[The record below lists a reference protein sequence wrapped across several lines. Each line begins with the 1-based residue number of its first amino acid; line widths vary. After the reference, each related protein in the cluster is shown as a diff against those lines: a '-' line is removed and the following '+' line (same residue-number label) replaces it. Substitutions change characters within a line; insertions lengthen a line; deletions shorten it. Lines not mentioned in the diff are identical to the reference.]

1 MCGLF
6 GVVRNQTCDP
16 TRATI
21 MCAALGH
28 LAEERGKDSA
38 GLAFATGASQK
49 LTRRPVNNRRDT
61 TAGGWRIVKGPG
73 RFRDVWKSDYV
84 SDLDA
89 APVAL
94 GHTRWA
100 TQGRT
105 TLINSS
111 PLQVGQLI
119 GTHNGDVDAWR
130 LRSEYGLPRATG
142 ETDTEVLYQALD
154 QEGGVILPTLD
165 VLESVV
171 GRAALVWVDRRWP
184 QLVMMARTA
193 VSPLSVAVDTEGNL
207 YWASNPGWFRTAARA
222 AGVTIAEIQMVPEGT
237 FMMIDYASGSPSL
250 VGERNFTATARAKD
264 DRLAHLVAYR
274 GFSIEDQVADE
285 EVCGHRTLREP
296 QRSRSVSAPL
306 WLSPSG
312 K

>member
-21 MCAALGH
+21 MCVALGQ

-38 GLAFATGASQK
+38 GLAVAISATKK
-49 LTRRPVNNRRDT
+49 LDRRPVTNRRDV
-61 TAGGWRIVKGPG
+61 TAGGWRIIKGPG
-73 RFRDVWKSDYV
+73 RFRDVWKPAYNSA
-84 SDLDA
+84 LDA

-100 TQGRT
+100 TQGGT
-105 TLINSS
+105 TLVNSS

-119 GTHNGDVDAWR
+119 GTHNGDVDTWP
-130 LRSEYGLPRATG
+130 LRSEFSLPRPTG
-142 ETDTEVLYQALD
+142 GTDTEVLYQALD
-154 QEGGVILPTLD
+154 QAGGVILPTLD

-171 GRAALVWVDRRWP
+171 GRAALVWTDRRWP
-184 QLVMMARTA
+184 QLVMLARTA

-207 YWASNPGWFRTAARA
+207 YWASNPGWFRKAARA
-222 AGVTIAEIQMVPEGT
+222 ADVTIAEILMVPEGT
-237 FMMIDYASGSPSL
+237 LMMIDYSSGSPAL
-250 VGERNFTATARAKD
+250 VGDRRFTATARAKD
-264 DRLAHLVAYR
+264 DRLAHIVAYR
-274 GFSIEDQVADE
+274 GFSIEDQMADE
-285 EVCGHRTLREP
+285 EVCSHRTLREP

>member
-1 MCGLF
+1 MC
-6 GVVRNQTCDP
+6 V
-16 TRATI
+16 
-21 MCAALGH
+21 ALGH

-38 GLAFATGASQK
+38 GLAFATAATQP
-49 LTRRPVNNRRDT
+49 LTRRPVNNRRDV
-61 TAGGWRIVKGPG
+61 TAGGWRIIKGSG
-73 RFRDVWKSDYV
+73 RFRDVWKPDYM
-84 SDLDA
+84 SALDA

-105 TLINSS
+105 TLVNSS

-130 LRSEYGLPRATG
+130 LRAEYSLPRPTG

-171 GRAALVWVDRRWP
+171 GRAALVWTDRRWP

-207 YWASNPGWFRTAARA
+207 YWASNPGWFRKAARA
-222 AGVTIAEIQMVPEGT
+222 ADVTIAEILMVPEGT
-237 FMMIDYASGSPSL
+237 LMMIDYSSGSPAL
-250 VGERNFTATARAKD
+250 VGDRRFTATARAKD
-264 DRLAHLVAYR
+264 DRLAHIVAYR

-285 EVCGHRTLREP
+285 EVCSHRTLREP

>member
-6 GVVRNQTCDP
+6 GVIRNQTCDP

-21 MCAALGH
+21 MCAALGQM
-28 LAEERGKDSA
+28 AEERGKDSA
-38 GLAFATGASQK
+38 GLAFATGETQQ
-49 LTRRPVNNRRDT
+49 LNRRPVNNRRDV
-61 TAGGWRIVKGPG
+61 TAGGWRTVKGPG
-73 RFRDVWKSDYV
+73 RFRDVWKSAYI
-84 SDLDA
+84 SALDA

-105 TLINSS
+105 TLVNSS

-130 LRSEYGLPRATG
+130 LRAEYDLPRATG

-154 QEGGVILPTLD
+154 QAGGIIMPTLD
-165 VLESVV
+165 VLESTV
-171 GRAALVWVDRRWP
+171 GRAALVWTDRRWP
-184 QLVMMARTA
+184 QLVMLARTA
-193 VSPLSVAVDTEGNL
+193 VSPLSVAVDTDGNL
-207 YWASNPGWFRTAARA
+207 YWASNPGWFRKAARA
-222 AGVTIAEIQMVPEGT
+222 ADVTIKKILMVPEGT
-237 FMMIDYASGSPSL
+237 LMMVDYSSGSP
-250 VGERNFTATARAKD
+250 VPVDTRRFTATARAKD
-264 DRLAHLVAYR
+264 DRLAHIVAYR
-274 GFSIEDQVADE
+274 GFSIEDQAADE
-285 EVCGHRTLREP
+285 KVCRHRTLREP
-296 QRSRSVSAPL
+296 QRSRSVLPPL

>member
-1 MCGLF
+1 MC
-6 GVVRNQTCDP
+6 V
-16 TRATI
+16 
-21 MCAALGH
+21 ALGH

-38 GLAFATGASQK
+38 GLAFATAATQP
-49 LTRRPVNNRRDT
+49 LTRRPVNNRRDV
-61 TAGGWRIVKGPG
+61 TAGGWRIVKGSG
-73 RFRDVWKSDYV
+73 RFRDVWKTDYM

-105 TLINSS
+105 TLVNSS

-130 LRSEYGLPRATG
+130 LRAEYDLPRATG

-171 GRAALVWVDRRWP
+171 GRAALVWTDRRWP

-207 YWASNPGWFRTAARA
+207 YWASNPGWFRKAACA
-222 AGVTIAEIQMVPEGT
+222 ADVTIAEILMVPEGT
-237 FMMIDYASGSPSL
+237 LMMIDYSSGSPAL
-250 VGERNFTATARAKD
+250 VGDRRFTATARAKD
-264 DRLAHLVAYR
+264 DRLAHIVAYR

-285 EVCGHRTLREP
+285 EVCSHRTLREP